1 MLDRHEDWLEKQSR
15 WMSRRFRVEAQEA
28 YQVLALALCQG
39 MNRRHAKFR
48 AIRTLVRESASI
60 AYQGPTLEAE
70 TEGGQVSDL
79 ERLALEVLQGVEL
92 ELVQLH
98 AIHGLSLRSA
108 AIRLSMNRETARR
121 LYHAAISTLRDKL
134 GETQ

>member
-1 MLDRHEDWLEKQSR
+1 MLDRHQDWLEKQSR

-28 YQVLALALCQG
+28 YQILALRLCQG
-39 MNRRHAKFR
+39 MNRRHAKFH
-48 AIRTLVRESASI
+48 AIRELCKEFSSM
-60 AYQGPTLEAE
+60 AYQGPSLEAE

-79 ERLALEVLQGVEL
+79 ERLALEVLQGFEL

-98 AIHGLSLRSA
+98 AIHGLSLRAA
-108 AIRLSMNRETARR
+108 AIRLGMNRETARR
-121 LYHAAISTLRDKL
+121 LYHAAIYTLRERL